1 MVIHLHCVSESPG
14 VPPDS
19 DSVGPGQ
26 DLCISMFILDNFVAH
41 FLRIYILSTKGLLHP
56 GHCAKHC
63 TASLQLICRATFDKG
78 TVTIPM

>member
-41 FLRIYILSTKGLLHP
+41 FLSIYILSSTLGI
-56 GHCAKHC
+56 
-63 TASLQLICRATFDKG
+63 TT
-78 TVTIPM
+78 

>member
-41 FLRIYILSTKGLLHP
+41 FLRIYILSSTLGVLLRSSTTP
-56 GHCAKHC
+56 KV
-63 TASLQLICRATFDKG
+63 LL
-78 TVTIPM
+78 

>member
-26 DLCISMFILDNFVAH
+26 DLCISMFILDNFMAH
-41 FLRIYILSTKGLLHP
+41 FPKHLYSSSTDAIERTTPKVLL
-56 GHCAKHC
+56 
-63 TASLQLICRATFDKG
+63 
-78 TVTIPM
+78 